1 MLQGENK
8 PVCTKDMLFTDV
20 VPFYQW
26 EPVKRPFVTAR
37 VLLLKFNRVL
47 FELTFQS
54 VPPAH
59 IVLKVVSVYKRML
72 VLVSGCVRRPV
83 FVQEHR
89 SLNVT
94 TCLTDVFH
102 FLKAGCSFYYS
113 LKELHFK
120 LLSGHEYFS
129 QRS

>member
-26 EPVKRPFVTAR
+26 EPVKRPLVTAR

-59 IVLKVVSVYKRML
+59 IVLKVVSVYKRVL
-72 VLVSGCVRRPV
+72 VLVRGYARRPV

-89 SLNVT
+89 GLNVT

-102 FLKAGCSFYYS
+102 FLRPDAVFIIRAKNYISSC
-113 LKELHFK
+113 
-120 LLSGHEYFS
+120 
-129 QRS
+129 